1 MITPRWVNI
10 YGYVFLFVI
19 VAMLVLVW
27 FRLVPQSLFVP
38 LFLVAL
44 VLYLIR
50 ITLRLLLDRQRRL
63 EEREKAAAVD
73 PTGEKK
79 DGE

>member
-1 MITPRWVNI
+1 MITPRWVSI
-10 YGYVFLFVI
+10 YGYVFLVVV

-27 FRLVPQSLFVP
+27 FKLVPESMFVP

-63 EEREKAAAVD
+63 QEREKAADVD
-73 PTGEKK
+73 PAGGKK
-79 DGE
+79 D